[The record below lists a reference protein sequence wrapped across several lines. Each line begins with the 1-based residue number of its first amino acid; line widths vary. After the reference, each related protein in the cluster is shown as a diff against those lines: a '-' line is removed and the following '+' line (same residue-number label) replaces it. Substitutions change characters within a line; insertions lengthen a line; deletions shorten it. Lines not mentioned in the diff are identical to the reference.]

1 MGNMR
6 VPCVKST
13 IAEVHAMVPLA
24 LSHNTLQESSSL
36 SRIFQHTYKLW
47 CKAGVSPRASEPWMP
62 SALIWSPSPPNLW
75 LQFKKKYCVSSLFE
89 WWVSVY

>member
-1 MGNMR
+1 MGTMR

-36 SRIFQHTYKLW
+36 SRIFQHSYGFW
-47 CKAGVSPRASEPWMP
+47 CKAGVSPRASEPWNP
-62 SALIWSPSPPNLW
+62 IGFNLEPISPKFVVTN
-75 LQFKKKYCVSSLFE
+75 KKNTMFPRCLNGGF
-89 WWVSVY
+89 SVY